1 MPNRNI
7 PILRAVV
14 CVAWADGLLKESER
28 RALDGV
34 IAACGLTAGEAAELR
49 AYAAMPHTLRELDLR
64 GLEPEDRRAV
74 VLHAVA
80 LAHADND
87 YSAAERQ
94 TIQGL
99 CERLGLSSEE
109 TYQLMALAAARQSHR

>member
-7 PILRAVV
+7 PILKAVV
-14 CVAWADGLLKESER
+14 CVAWADGLLKDPER
-28 RALDGV
+28 RALEGV
-34 IAACGLTAGEAAELR
+34 LAACDLTPEEAAELR
-49 AYAAMPHTLRELDLR
+49 SYAAKPRSLGDLDIR
-64 GLEPEDRRAV
+64 GLTPEDRRAV
-74 VLHAVA
+74 VLHSVA

-87 YSAAERQ
+87 YSHSEQQ

-109 TYQLMALAAARQSHR
+109 THMLMGTANSRQRFR

>member
-1 MPNRNI
+1 MLNRNI
-7 PILRAVV
+7 PILKAVV
-14 CVAWADGLLKESER
+14 CVAWADGLLKEPER

-34 IAACGLTAGEAAELR
+34 IAACGLTPEEAAEVR
-49 AYAAMPHTLRELDLR
+49 TYAAMPHTLRDLDIR
-64 GLEPEDRRAV
+64 GLAVEDRRAV

-87 YSAAERQ
+87 YSPPERQ

-99 CERLGLSSEE
+99 CERLGLSPEE
-109 TYQLMALAAARQSHR
+109 THKLMVTANIRQSHR

>member
-7 PILRAVV
+7 LILKAIV
-14 CVAWADGLLKESER
+14 CVAWADGLFKDAER

-34 IAACGLTAGEAAELR
+34 IAACGLTPEEAAEVR
-49 AYAAMPHTLRELDLR
+49 AYAAMPRTLRDVDLR
-64 GLEPEDRRAV
+64 GLTAEDRQAV

-87 YSAAERQ
+87 FSAPERQ

-99 CERLGLSSEE
+99 CERLGMSPEE
-109 TYQLMALAAARQSHR
+109 THKLMVAANTRQSHR

>member
-7 PILRAVV
+7 PILKAVV
-14 CVAWADGLLKESER
+14 CVAWADGQFSDPER

-34 IAACGLTAGEAAELR
+34 IAACGLTPQEAAEVR
-49 AYAAMPHTLRELDLR
+49 AYAAMPHTLRDLDIR
-64 GLEPEDRRAV
+64 GLAVEDRRAV

-87 YSAAERQ
+87 FSAAERQ
-94 TIQGL
+94 TLQGL
-99 CERLGLSSEE
+99 CERLGLTPEE
-109 TYQLMALAAARQSHR
+109 TSKLMVMANTRQGHR